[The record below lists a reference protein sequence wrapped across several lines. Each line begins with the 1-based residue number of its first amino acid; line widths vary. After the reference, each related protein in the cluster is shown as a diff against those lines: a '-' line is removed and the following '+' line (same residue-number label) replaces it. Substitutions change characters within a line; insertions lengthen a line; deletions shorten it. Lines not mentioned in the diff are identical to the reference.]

1 MFCSTLSPEASLPPV
16 SPQLLPLRRSY
27 HMSAVAQATS
37 TEITLRGS
45 TEIVTEF
52 FGYSINSI
60 LYQRGIYP
68 PESFTRV
75 QKYGLPMQVTSDEGL
90 SQYLNQVLSQLA
102 SWLLGGEVQ
111 KVVIVI
117 CGVNSGETL
126 ERWAF
131 NVETDKAL
139 TTGAASTAKK
149 SQKAISNEI
158 QAIIRQI
165 TASVTFLPLLQE
177 PCTFDML
184 VYTDAQASVPQ
195 AWEESDP
202 KYISNSTDVKLRSF
216 TTKVHKVDSMVSYK
230 NDEEEI

>member
-1 MFCSTLSPEASLPPV
+1 LQKNEQFFQTTRLDTIQYNSSNP
-16 SPQLLPLRRSY
+16 Y
-27 HMSAVAQATS
+27 HYKMAAVAQATS

-90 SQYLNQVLSQLA
+90 SNYLNQVLSQLA

-117 CGVNSGETL
+117 CGVNTGETL

-131 NVETDKAL
+131 NVETDKAATVGG
-139 TTGAASTAKK
+139 TTHAKK
-149 SQKAISNEI
+149 SQKEISNEI

-184 VYTDAQASVPQ
+184 VYTDAQASVPA

-216 TTKVHKVDSMVSYK
+216 TTKVHKVDSMVSYR
-230 NDEEEI
+230 DAGEDI